1 MLGTVEHNH
10 QTSLVCSAQAVS
22 PGPALQPGGAAGRG
36 SWAAVPGDGEE
47 LDRVQMEMIALFK
60 NLLIPLPDT

>member
-22 PGPALQPGGAAGRG
+22 PGPALQPGGAAGSG

-47 LDRVQMEMIALFK
+47 LDSVKM
-60 NLLIPLPDT
+60 